1 MISLFKKTVIRVS
14 FEALMAQLI
23 TALTNEGFTVS
34 GITDFQQEFE
44 ANLGIHFKKYKILSV
59 HVPYLSEQMLSFAPL
74 EGVVLP
80 CNITLLELHPGE
92 IEIVPV
98 NPTELIARN
107 IQNAPLQNIAEEASR
122 RLAIAIHT
130 LERQTTGTPELFTS
144 WE

>member
-1 MISLFKKTVIRVS
+1 
-14 FEALMAQLI
+14 MAQLI
-23 TALTNEGFTVS
+23 TAFTNEGFTLS

-44 ANLGIHFKKYKILSV
+44 AKLGIHFKKYKILWV
-59 HVPYLSEQMLSFAPL
+59 HVPYLSEQMLSFEPL

-107 IQNAPLQNIAEEASR
+107 TQNASLQNMAEEVSR
-122 RLAIAIHT
+122 RLEIAIHT
-130 LERQTTGTPELFTS
+130 LERQPTGTPELFTS